1 MKYLKIFI
9 SMSFFIGLSGCYSAK
24 KAAYTAGGGMLGGGL
39 AYALFDG
46 NPIAAA
52 LGASG
57 GAALSSAFYGED
69 EEALAASYNEG
80 YIKAS
85 SDSIKRQYWLKQEM
99 ERPSSQSSGRLSYY
113 TFPADNLMPD
123 GRMLVDHTVTI
134 PILE

>member
-1 MKYLKIFI
+1 MRYFRITASLF
-9 SMSFFIGLSGCYSAK
+9 LLLVLTGCYAAK
-24 KAAYTAGGGMLGGGL
+24 KAVYTAGGGLLGGGL
-39 AYALFDG
+39 SYALFDG
-46 NPIAAA
+46 NPIATA

-69 EEALAASYNEG
+69 EEALTASYNEG

>member
-1 MKYLKIFI
+1 MRHFI
-9 SMSFFIGLSGCYSAK
+9 MIMSLLILVGLTGCFPAR
-24 KAAYTAGGGMLGGGL
+24 KAMHTAGGGMLGGGL

-46 NPIAAA
+46 NPLAVATGAA
-52 LGASG
+52 G
-57 GAALSSAFYGED
+57 GAALSGAFYGED
-69 EEALAASYNEG
+69 EEALTASYNEG

-99 ERPSSQSSGRLSYY
+99 ERPSNQSSGRLNYY
-113 TFPADNLMPD
+113 TFPADKLTPD